1 MRWRRSRDEFLGA
14 HQKTNCDRRICVQ
27 ANESPKLAK
36 SPVFTCSSKA
46 FELQANRTD
55 HGPAP
60 ESHLGPPELPRV
72 LQRMGNVTIRDVRA
86 HPTKSECVC
95 AKSARRTLASPRV
108 DGVTPRGDIRPI
120 LRHQLCAT
128 LPRVTHARVECS
140 TGYAK
145 SRTTEHLCTEP
156 TQHRQVGGVLRP
168 CTCTWQQVCFR

>member
-36 SPVFTCSSKA
+36 SPVFTCSSNA
-46 FELQANRTD
+46 IELRANRTD

-60 ESHLGPPELPRV
+60 ESHLGPPKLPRV
-72 LQRMGNVTIRDVRA
+72 LQRIGNVTICDVRT

-128 LPRVTHARVECS
+128 LPTDGRNAAQVMQNPRI
-140 TGYAK
+140 
-145 SRTTEHLCTEP
+145 TENLCTEL

-168 CTCTWQQVCFR
+168 CTRTWQQVCFR